1 MPRSCGTV
9 QNYFRQLDLYPE
21 LRRNQAMLESITGQI
36 ARRSSSI
43 MPAFP
48 RLIPVVVHVLYQDEA
63 DNISDA
69 QVHSQI
75 DVLNE
80 DFSGKNHDLGNVPEA
95 FKQSI
100 GVPGLEFHLATVDPA
115 GAPTNG
121 ITRGHTSVS
130 SFGVDDT
137 MKSEAS
143 GGKSPWDTKRY
154 LNIWVCRLNGGL
166 LGYAQF
172 PGGDPATDGVVI
184 NTTCFGRGGSA
195 QDPFHHGRTATHEI
209 GHYLN
214 LSHIWGDARV
224 PTCSDSD
231 HVDDTPNQWGP
242 NTGKVAFPSP
252 SCQNH
257 PHGDMFMNFMDY
269 VDDDTMVMFSKE
281 QVLRMHAALEFSRSQ
296 LGTSM
301 GNAVVAGT

>member
-1 MPRSCGTV
+1 MARSCGTV

-21 LRRNQAMLESITGQI
+21 LRRNQALLESMTGQI

-43 MPAFP
+43 KPVFP
-48 RLIPVVVHVLYQDEA
+48 RLIPVVVHMLYQDEA

-69 QVHSQI
+69 ADPFPDRGSERGFLGKKPRSRQCAGSVQAVHRRPWVSNST
-75 DVLNE
+75 LR
-80 DFSGKNHDLGNVPEA
+80 P
-95 FKQSI
+95 SI
-100 GVPGLEFHLATVDPA
+100 RPGLA
-115 GAPTNG
+115 TNG
-121 ITRGHTSVS
+121 ITRRHTSVT

-184 NTTCFGRGGSA
+184 NTMCFGRGGSA
-195 QDPFHHGRTATHEI
+195 QDPFNHGRTATHEV

-231 HVDDTPNQWGP
+231 HVDDAPNQWGP

-252 SCQNH
+252 SCRKSSAWRYVH
-257 PHGDMFMNFMDY
+257 ELHG
-269 VDDDTMVMFSKE
+269 
-281 QVLRMHAALEFSRSQ
+281 LCR
-296 LGTSM
+296 
-301 GNAVVAGT
+301 